1 METMKPS
8 LDNCM
13 HDQRG
18 FGVEG
23 KKREFSCF
31 IAKKKRKKET
41 NKQTNKIK
49 IFNFN

>member
-31 IAKKKRKKET
+31 IAKKI
-41 NKQTNKIK
+41 IK
-49 IFNFN
+49 IINFN